1 MPEQND
7 RFNPPTRPR
16 IAQRE
21 THPRVDDPEP
31 YEKTVS
37 TDGEELT
44 IGFRYDDM
52 GTFESIRNADV
63 ALFCLEEPQ
72 KDFIKELLYV
82 IVETDKQL
90 VIQLTTRL
98 LYGQFIMPF
107 EEHETTMATED
118 HIEQLPDQARTIID
132 LLRDLRSSDS
142 YDIIFK
148 ELF

>member
-1 MPEQND
+1 MADHDD
-7 RFNPPTRPR
+7 RFNLPTRPR

-72 KDFIKELLYV
+72 KDLIKELLYV

-107 EEHETTMATED
+107 EEHEPTMATED